1 METIL
6 YLLCRLLL
14 ALTAVVPLRLVA
26 WIGRRG
32 GGLAW
37 LLDKRHRNMALENLA
52 AAFPEKSEREI
63 RQLAKVHF
71 QRLGETYAC
80 ILKTSSMDADEIR
93 RVLSMDSFEE
103 IEQWMADNPD
113 GKIILAIGHF
123 GQFELFLWLKL
134 AVPSAKNWITTY
146 RGLRQEKLNKLLG
159 QLRGKS
165 GAQLFD
171 RRTEAAEL
179 KQALN
184 EPSTVLGLLA
194 DQHGGINGL
203 RMPVMG
209 REASVNPAPAV
220 MAKRYR
226 CRLFAAACFR
236 IAPGKWRLELA
247 PEIIL
252 HENDKLRDTTA
263 ITADLVAAQDEF
275 IRADPANWFWVHN
288 RWKDVRTAAERE
300 G

>member
-1 METIL
+1 
-6 YLLCRLLL
+6 
-14 ALTAVVPLRLVA
+14 
-26 WIGRRG
+26 
-32 GGLAW
+32 
-37 LLDKRHRNMALENLA
+37 
-52 AAFPEKSEREI
+52 
-63 RQLAKVHF
+63 
-71 QRLGETYAC
+71 
-80 ILKTSSMDADEIR
+80 
-93 RVLSMDSFEE
+93 MDSFEE

-220 MAKRYR
+220 MAKRYK
-226 CRLFAAACFR
+226 CRLFHAACFR
-236 IAPGKWRLELA
+236 TGPGQWCIEVDD
-247 PEIIL
+247 EIPL
-252 HENDKLRDTTA
+252 RENGKLRSSEA
-263 ITADLVAAQDEF
+263 ITRDIITAQEAA
-275 IRADPANWFWVHN
+275 IRRDPANWFWVHN
-288 RWKDVRTAAERE
+288 RWKIGDQ
-300 G
+300 